1 MVYITQRNIKS
12 IMNIGKFLKET
23 REILGYS
30 QRQVAL
36 YSGLSNATISR
47 IEGGNVVPDAETL
60 TKLSCALK
68 IRREKLFEIA
78 GYIDKPLNSTPNRS
92 IKIPV
97 LGHIAAGIPIEA
109 IEDIFDWEEIPTEWT
124 IDGSEFFGLRIKGN
138 SMEPRI
144 REDDIVIVR
153 KQPDVN
159 SGDVAVVFINGENA
173 TVKKIVKHENGLSLV
188 PFNAVY
194 TPKFFTDEEVINLP
208 ITIIGKVVE
217 LRGKF

>member
-1 MVYITQRNIKS
+1 MSRIKELRLD
-12 IMNIGKFLKET
+12 K
-23 REILGYS
+23 
-30 QRQVAL
+30 
-36 YSGLSNATISR
+36 GLSQESLAKILNVHQTAVSQWEKSR
-47 IEGGNVVPDAETL
+47 TMPDIELL
-60 TKLSCALK
+60 TKMARHFDVSIDYLLGN
-68 IRREKLFEIA
+68 EIA
-78 GYIDKPLNSTPNRS
+78 AEHHKTKNGVT
-92 IKIPV
+92 IPV
-97 LGHIAAGIPIEA
+97 LGAIAAGVPIEA
-109 IEDIFDWEEIPTEWT
+109 IEDILDYEEIPIEWT
-124 IDGSEFFGLRIKGN
+124 KDGSDFFGLRIKGN

-194 TPKFFTDEEVINLP
+194 TPKFFTDEEVISLP